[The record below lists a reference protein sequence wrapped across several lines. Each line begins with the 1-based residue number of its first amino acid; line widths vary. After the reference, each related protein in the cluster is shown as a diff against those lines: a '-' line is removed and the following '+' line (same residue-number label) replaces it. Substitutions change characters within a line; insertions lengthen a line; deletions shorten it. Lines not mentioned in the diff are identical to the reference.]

1 MLCVVLCHEAKDVW
15 NTCSCTSDH
24 MSILQPSC
32 HTDMTITLSVVPLG
46 ETAMFFNVCT
56 LSVYSICILL
66 QMLQEDACVFV
77 WGADGQCT
85 LTAVVICITCE
96 GVTWTCH
103 RAWEPK
109 KSYVSPHPGPAA
121 ADLPLVWVVGICFVY
136 GPAAAWRSFSLRTLE
151 GRVAAANLTRAGS
164 QGRSQP
170 VVATSGVPSCC
181 LTAQQ
186 WEVRD
191 GCVLGCD
198 VLFVCAHMQA
208 ASNFMHAMW
217 LIGLSH

>member
-109 KSYVSPHPGPAA
+109 KSYVSPHPGRRGPPISLSGRHLLRLWPRSSLEIL
-121 ADLPLVWVVGICFVY
+121 LPEDS
-136 GPAAAWRSFSLRTLE
+136 WRE
-151 GRVAAANLTRAGS
+151 GSCCKSDSRRLSGEKSAGCGHSWSPVLLSDCTTMGGTGWMCTGLWCSVCVRPYAGS
-164 QGRSQP
+164 
-170 VVATSGVPSCC
+170 
-181 LTAQQ
+181 L
-186 WEVRD
+186 
-191 GCVLGCD
+191 
-198 VLFVCAHMQA
+198 
-208 ASNFMHAMW
+208 
-217 LIGLSH
+217 

>member
-1 MLCVVLCHEAKDVW
+1 MLCVVLCHEAKHVW

-32 HTDMTITLSVVPLG
+32 HTDITITLSVVPLG

-109 KSYVSPHPGPAA
+109 KSYVSPHPGRRGPPISLSGRHLLRLWPRSSLEIL
-121 ADLPLVWVVGICFVY
+121 LPKDS
-136 GPAAAWRSFSLRTLE
+136 WRE
-151 GRVAAANLTRAGS
+151 GSCCKSDS